1 MSTSLG
7 RRTKVKVL
15 VAVVILVGLASISLR
30 YVLAPPPQIPGAP
43 MLLTQYGVVRVYAGI
58 QFTGTAKIA
67 IISQGSS
74 PFFVS
79 RLTLFLNRPADFDIL
94 LDSITIDQTG
104 IIQISGFLAS
114 SKVVVV
120 PAGLT
125 VGEVVTSMPNFFSFL
140 LMKDPM
146 GNEAIV
152 ANSGDGGGLVV
163 GVRFMSGSYN
173 AGTVITAVAT
183 IVAPANATVSM
194 TMN

>member
-1 MSTSLG
+1 MLART
-7 RRTKVKVL
+7 TKVRVL
-15 VAVVILVGLASISLR
+15 VAAVILVSLASIGLR

-43 MLLTQYGVVRVYAGI
+43 MLLTQYGVVRVYASI
-58 QFTGTAKIA
+58 QFTGTAKIL
-67 IISQGSS
+67 ITSQGSS

-94 LDSITIDQTG
+94 LDSINIDQMG
-104 IIQISGFLAS
+104 AIQISGFLAS

-125 VGEVVTSMPNFFSFL
+125 VGEVVTAMPNFLSFL
-140 LMKDPM
+140 MVKDPM
-146 GNEAIV
+146 GNDAIV

-163 GVRFMSGSYN
+163 GVRFMSGAYN

-183 IVAPANATVSM
+183 VVAPANATV
-194 TMN
+194 TMGMS